1 MGRLANSMERGLA
14 SMSFCPQC
22 GLQLPE
28 GSSFCYQCGTHVRE
42 GEPIAPHL
50 EADATPPPL
59 GLAGAGEIPRFTPH
73 AADEPTCR
81 FCKGPLDLNGEFC
94 EQCGA
99 PVSEAAPS
107 RWLKPAAVAHPVVSK
122 EISPPEPSAARL
134 AGPPPAKVTSPPA
147 TLSFAPS
154 RSAPRHPEEKAIRTP
169 PLNTVPPRRA
179 DQIRLPGGR
188 PGKPATTLPATPSA
202 PAQATSAQ
210 AFAPKA
216 PAIEAPK
223 VTVRQLP
230 KTVAAPFP
238 QTASSRKI
246 AGPLPGTIPIVSV
259 PLSVPVRGEE
269 LFPAQPKKP
278 FPFAVP
284 SAASLTGPRAAKA
297 TSSPAT
303 LSYAPSPSVPP
314 RAGEKTSRTPPPNI
328 PPPPRADQLRPL
340 DGKPGKAATALPA
353 SPPSP
358 AQATSDQMFAPKAL
372 AVEPPTVVAVQLGK
386 TVAAL
391 MRQNAALREIAG
403 PLPETTPIVSVP
415 LSTPV
420 RGEAVF
426 LAQRK
431 KSFPLVLVGGIAGLL
446 LAIGMVAGWQLF
458 HRKAHS
464 ARVENVTAQ
473 QVHSPAPLAEIAAPT
488 LESVN
493 SPSPAS
499 EVPEERPQAPAPA
512 RKSRRVKAA
521 TAAKPAPAVPAT
533 DPKTA
538 QLVSLQNLALEA
550 CAKGNYAEPR
560 EASAIAYSQQALA
573 LDPSN
578 DYTRTILENSIK
590 GGEYQL
596 HQAILSKDFTTAHR
610 VADVLAQLLPGER
623 AVGDLKTDLANAEK
637 AEEESRRPSQVPAA
651 VLSFRVY
658 HMHSGKATG
667 DKGSYCRG
675 TLSVVAGRLKYV
687 GETALDGQV
696 HSFDIACSEVVEVKK
711 NLRVAFWEK
720 EFHVRTTLSNI
731 NLVPEDGSS
740 SHIRALASACSR

>member
-1 MGRLANSMERGLA
+1 
-14 SMSFCPQC
+14 
-22 GLQLPE
+22 
-28 GSSFCYQCGTHVRE
+28 
-42 GEPIAPHL
+42 
-50 EADATPPPL
+50 
-59 GLAGAGEIPRFTPH
+59 
-73 AADEPTCR
+73 
-81 FCKGPLDLNGEFC
+81 
-94 EQCGA
+94 
-99 PVSEAAPS
+99 
-107 RWLKPAAVAHPVVSK
+107 
-122 EISPPEPSAARL
+122 
-134 AGPPPAKVTSPPA
+134 
-147 TLSFAPS
+147 
-154 RSAPRHPEEKAIRTP
+154 
-169 PLNTVPPRRA
+169 
-179 DQIRLPGGR
+179 
-188 PGKPATTLPATPSA
+188 
-202 PAQATSAQ
+202 
-210 AFAPKA
+210 
-216 PAIEAPK
+216 
-223 VTVRQLP
+223 
-230 KTVAAPFP
+230 
-238 QTASSRKI
+238 
-246 AGPLPGTIPIVSV
+246 
-259 PLSVPVRGEE
+259 
-269 LFPAQPKKP
+269 
-278 FPFAVP
+278 
-284 SAASLTGPRAAKA
+284 
-297 TSSPAT
+297 
-303 LSYAPSPSVPP
+303 
-314 RAGEKTSRTPPPNI
+314 
-328 PPPPRADQLRPL
+328 
-340 DGKPGKAATALPA
+340 
-353 SPPSP
+353 
-358 AQATSDQMFAPKAL
+358 MFAPKAL

-391 MRQNAALREIAG
+391 MRQDAALREIAG

-473 QVHSPAPLAEIAAPT
+473 QVQNPAPLAEIAAPT